1 MRILILED
9 EEKLAK
15 SLKLGLENEG
25 FITEY
30 YLDGLEGENY
40 INLNQDIIDLVILDI
55 MLPQKDGLA
64 VCQSLRAENINIPV
78 LILTAKSN
86 TEDKILGLNSGAD
99 DYLTK
104 PFSFDEL
111 LARVRTLLRRPNEIL
126 PIELKVGNLVL
137 NTISRKVIYGNKEI
151 TLTLKEFMLL
161 EYFMR
166 HPNQV
171 LNREQILD
179 SLWDINFDSFSNI
192 VDVHI
197 KNLRRKLNYY
207 EENEEILETVHG
219 LGYRLKE

>member
-15 SLKLGLENEG
+15 HLKTGLENEG
-25 FITEY
+25 FIAQY

-64 VCQSLRAENINIPV
+64 VCKSLRTENINIPV
-78 LILTAKSN
+78 LMLTAKST

-111 LARVRTLLRRPNEIL
+111 LARVRTLLRRPNKTL
-126 PIELKVGNLVL
+126 PVELKVGNLVL

-151 TLTLKEFMLL
+151 VLTLKEFMLL

-197 KNLRRKLNYY
+197 KNLRKKLNYY

>member
-30 YLDGLEGENY
+30 YLDGLEGEDY
-40 INLNQDIIDLVILDI
+40 INLNSDIIDLVILDI
-55 MLPQKDGLA
+55 ILPQKDGLA
-64 VCQSLRAENINIPV
+64 VCQSLRAKNINIPV
-78 LILTAKSN
+78 LMLTVKST

-111 LARVRTLLRRPNEIL
+111 LARVRTLLRRPKKTL
-126 PIELKVGNLVL
+126 PIELKVGTLTL
-137 NTISRKVIYGNKEI
+137 NTTSRKVIYGNKEI
-151 TLTLKEFMLL
+151 VLTLKEFMLL
-161 EYFMR
+161 EYFMK

-179 SLWDINFDSFSNI
+179 SLWDINFDSFSNV
-192 VDVHI
+192 VDV
-197 KNLRRKLNYY
+197 YFS
-207 EENEEILETVHG
+207 EIG
-219 LGYRLKE
+219 FRI

>member
-15 SLKLGLENEG
+15 SLELGLENEG
-25 FITEY
+25 FIAQY

-40 INLNQDIIDLVILDI
+40 INLNQDSIDLVILDV

-64 VCQSLRAENINIPV
+64 VCQSLRAENINIPI
-78 LILTAKSN
+78 LMLTAKST

-99 DYLTK
+99 DYLIK

-111 LARVRTLLRRPNEIL
+111 LARVRTLLRRPSKIL

-137 NTISRKVIYGNKEI
+137 NTTSRKVIYGNKEI
-151 TLTLKEFMLL
+151 VLTLKEFMLL
-161 EYFMR
+161 EYFMS

-179 SLWDINFDSFSNI
+179 SLWDVNFDSFSNI

-197 KNLRRKLNYY
+197 KNLRKKLNYF
-207 EENEEILETVHG
+207 EENEEILETVRG

>member
-15 SLKLGLENEG
+15 HLKTGLENEG
-25 FITEY
+25 FIAQY

-64 VCQSLRAENINIPV
+64 VCKSLRTENINIPV
-78 LILTAKSN
+78 LMLTAKST

-111 LARVRTLLRRPNEIL
+111 LARVRTLLRRPSKIL

-137 NTISRKVIYGNKEI
+137 NTTSRKVIYGNKEI
-151 TLTLKEFMLL
+151 VLTLKEFMLL
-161 EYFMR
+161 EYFMS

-179 SLWDINFDSFSNI
+179 SLWDVNFDSFSNI

-197 KNLRRKLNYY
+197 KNLRKKLNYF
-207 EENEEILETVHG
+207 EENEEILETVRG

>member
-9 EEKLAK
+9 EEKLAQH
-15 SLKLGLENEG
+15 LKTGLENEG
-25 FITEY
+25 FIAEY
-30 YLDGLEGENY
+30 YLNGLEGESY
-40 INLNQDIIDLVILDI
+40 INLNADIIDLVILDL

-64 VCQSLRAENINIPV
+64 VCQSLRTENITIPV
-78 LILTAKSN
+78 LMLTAKST

-111 LARVRTLLRRPNEIL
+111 LARVRTLLRRPKKTL
-126 PIELKVGNLVL
+126 PTELRVGNLTL
-137 NTISRKVIYGNKEI
+137 NTASRKVIYGNTEI
-151 TLTLKEFMLL
+151 VLTLKEFMLL

-179 SLWDINFDSFSNI
+179 SLWDVNFDSFSNI

-197 KNLRRKLNYY
+197 KNLRKKLNYY
-207 EENEEILETVHG
+207 GENEEILETVRG

>member
-15 SLKLGLENEG
+15 HLKTGLENEG
-25 FITEY
+25 FIAQY

-64 VCQSLRAENINIPV
+64 VCKSLRTENINIPV
-78 LILTAKSN
+78 LMLTAKST

-111 LARVRTLLRRPNEIL
+111 LARVRTLLRRPNKTL
-126 PIELKVGNLVL
+126 PVELKVGNLVL

-151 TLTLKEFMLL
+151 VLTLKEFMLL

-179 SLWDINFDSFSNI
+179 SLWDINFDSFSNV
-192 VDVHI
+192 VDV
-197 KNLRRKLNYY
+197 YFS
-207 EENEEILETVHG
+207 EIG
-219 LGYRLKE
+219 FRI